1 MSGGVRVRVQLLA
14 LAGID
19 AAIFG
24 LAPGSI
30 FPVDGLARMVVALG
44 AISAGLGLFLDTLL
58 LCLCPCPCGALAAF
72 VATVLV
78 RPLNTASSSISPP
91 TGSRGAKISFAPS
104 LCSPALSAWCAFS

>member
-1 MSGGVRVRVQLLA
+1 MLA

-58 LCLCPCPCGALAAF
+58 VFSYSNADATKFQVRRAL
-72 VATVLV
+72 L
-78 RPLNTASSSISPP
+78 PLFHARI
-91 TGSRGAKISFAPS
+91 
-104 LCSPALSAWCAFS
+104 